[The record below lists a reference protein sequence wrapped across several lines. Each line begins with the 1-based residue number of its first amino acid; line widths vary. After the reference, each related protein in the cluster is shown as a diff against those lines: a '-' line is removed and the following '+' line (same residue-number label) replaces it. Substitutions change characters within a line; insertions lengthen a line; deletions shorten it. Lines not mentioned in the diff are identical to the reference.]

1 MNRTNSLVDTNLLTT
16 LTGQASRDKLVSFE
30 GYEFD
35 YDDDRWAIARS
46 ASVIFYDISA
56 MLEPILLNK
65 YKKVLLHYVENNSAS
80 YVNKINSYTR
90 GFFKF
95 CYQQDKAVLSGLS
108 SQHFINFYSSLPSSK
123 KSIFGQISP
132 FFKKWL
138 EFGYEGVD
146 NNALE
151 AFNDIRIKGATK
163 GKAVRTMCPYEG
175 PLSDL
180 EYEGFYNGL
189 NREFEKG
196 SISLE
201 EMVHVSLLLATGRR
215 VTQIAHLKVKD
226 YIGAT
231 TVDGNRFHLL
241 RIPKIKQRTLW
252 RDDFSD
258 YALSPELGSLVE
270 AQIDSMRSKLESLG
284 ALNQIDFEML
294 PILPYWKKIDKL
306 VANKAFAELNELL
319 NTDRLHLSSSMVGN
333 RLKKIA
339 SKIGL
344 VSERTGELINT
355 FATRFRRTLA
365 SRAAREGY
373 GVLII
378 ARLLDHTDT
387 QNALVYTENSPE
399 HLKSIDKA
407 MALQLAPIAQAFS
420 GILVRQE
427 KDAKR
432 GDDISSRIRSR
443 ESGEAVGTCGT
454 HSFCAAL
461 SPIACYTC
469 HHFQPWL
476 DGPHEAVLNNLIE
489 QRENILQ
496 KTNDPTIASV
506 NDRVIFAVS
515 EVIKLCETQK
525 ATSPL
530 REESNA

>member
-1 MNRTNSLVDTNLLTT
+1 MKRSNLLVNSNFP
-16 LTGQASRDKLVSFE
+16 TGPINQVEHHKLLSFE

-35 YDDDRWAIARS
+35 YTAEKWSIAR
-46 ASVIFYDISA
+46 ASGVIFYDISEK
-56 MLEPILLNK
+56 LEPFLLDN
-65 YKKVLLHYVENNSAS
+65 YKKVLLHYVENNSGCYATT
-80 YVNKINSYTR
+80 INGYTR
-90 GFFKF
+90 DFFKF
-95 CYQQDKAVLSGLS
+95 CYEQDKAVLSSLS
-108 SQHFINFYSSLPSSK
+108 SKHFINFYSSLPSSR
-123 KSIFGQISP
+123 KSIFGQILP

-138 EFGYEGVD
+138 KFGYEGIND
-146 NNALE
+146 NALE
-151 AFNDIRIKGATK
+151 TFDEIRIKGAIK
-163 GKAVRTMCPYEG
+163 GESVRTMCPYEG

-180 EYEGFYNGL
+180 EYEGLYNGL
-189 NREFEKG
+189 SREFEKG
-196 SISLE
+196 SISIE

-215 VTQIAHLKVKD
+215 VMQIAHLKVKD

-231 TVDGNRFHLL
+231 TVEGNQFHLL

-252 RDDFSD
+252 REDFSD
-258 YALSPELGSLVE
+258 YALSPELGALVE

-294 PILPYWKKIDKL
+294 PIMPYWKTIDKL
-306 VANKAFAELNELL
+306 VANKAFTELNELL
-319 NTDRLHLSSSMVGN
+319 NNDRLHLSSSMVGN

-344 VSERTGELINT
+344 VSERTGEPINI

-420 GILVRQE
+420 GTLVRQE

-476 DGPHEAVLNNLIE
+476 DGPHEDVLNELIK
-489 QRENILQ
+489 QRENILLR
-496 KTNDPTIASV
+496 TDDLTIASV

-525 ATSPL
+525 ATLSF
-530 REESNA
+530 RGGK

>member
-1 MNRTNSLVDTNLLTT
+1 MTKTNSLIDTNLLTN
-16 LTGQASRDKLVSFE
+16 LTDQAEHHKLLSFA

-35 YDDDRWAIARS
+35 YADERWVVARS
-46 ASVIFYDISA
+46 VGVIFYDIKEI
-56 MLEPILLNK
+56 LETHLFDN
-65 YKKVLLHYVENNSAS
+65 YKRVLLHYVQNNSGG
-80 YVNKINSYTR
+80 YVKSINNYTR
-90 GFFKF
+90 DFFKF
-95 CYQQDKAVLSGLS
+95 CYQQSKAVISGLS
-108 SQHFINFYSSLPSSK
+108 SNHFISFYSSLPSSD
-123 KSIFGQISP
+123 KSVINQILP

-138 EFGYEGVD
+138 EFGYKGID
-146 NNALE
+146 DNALE
-151 AFNDIRIKGATK
+151 VFDRLRINGTIK
-163 GKAVRTMCPYEG
+163 GKAVRTMCPYKG

-215 VTQIAHLKVKD
+215 VKQIAHLKVKD

-231 TVDGNRFHLL
+231 TVDGNKFHLL

-252 RDDFSD
+252 RKDFSD
-258 YALSPELGSLVE
+258 YALSPELGSLIE
-270 AQIDSMRSKLESLG
+270 AHIDSMKSKLESLG

-294 PILPYWKKIDKL
+294 PMFPLWGKIEKL
-306 VANKAFAELNELL
+306 VAKEAFAELNELL
-319 NTDRLHLSSSMVGN
+319 KTDKLHFSSTLVGDRLN
-333 RLKKIA
+333 KIA
-339 SKIGL
+339 SKVGL
-344 VSERTGELINT
+344 VSERTGDLINI

-378 ARLLDHTDT
+378 ARLLDHADT
-387 QNALVYTENSPE
+387 QSALVYTENSPE

-407 MALQLAPIAQAFS
+407 LALQLAPLAQAFS
-420 GILVRQE
+420 GTLVRQE
-427 KDAKR
+427 KEAER
-432 GDDISSRIRSR
+432 GDDLSSRIRNR
-443 ESGEAVGTCGT
+443 VTGEGIGTCGT

-461 SPIACYTC
+461 TPIACYTC

-496 KTNDPTIASV
+496 KTNDLTMASV

-515 EVIKLCETQK
+515 EVIKLCEIQK
-525 ATSPL
+525 TTSPSK
-530 REESNA
+530 EESNA